1 MSKPD
6 RHAHV
11 EKVFNPGKEK
21 GIGRVHS
28 FRIYSFTET
37 AGQGYT
43 LPCLRGFRLYDGCYC
58 GCERRAT
65 LIMKMLNDSVVWII
79 GGGSGIG
86 RAIAVMAAEEGA
98 RVWIS
103 GRRIGALKET
113 SRIAAKKNKRAGIIT
128 LACDAVDPAQVK
140 TA

>member
-1 MSKPD
+1 
-6 RHAHV
+6 
-11 EKVFNPGKEK
+11 
-21 GIGRVHS
+21 
-28 FRIYSFTET
+28 
-37 AGQGYT
+37 
-43 LPCLRGFRLYDGCYC
+43 
-58 GCERRAT
+58 
-65 LIMKMLNDSVVWII
+65 MKMLNDSVVWII

-140 TA
+140 TAAADIINKERRIDSLIISVGWAFAGSLQDTPFETWRALEAIHLDSMFL